1 MSNLT
6 GLVNLVCNSLE
17 LIDETTGTPSEV
29 RTLIANNTV
38 KGQKGDT
45 GVTGAQGITGQKGDR
60 GETLVQTMSG
70 PVGDKGE
77 KGQQGLI
84 GAAGQKG
91 DRGYQGIAGNDGAKG
106 DKGDGKGDAKATG
119 LE

>member
-38 KGQKGDT
+38 QGQKGEQ

-77 KGQQGLI
+77 KDS
-84 GAAGQKG
+84 KG
-91 DRGYQGIAGNDGAKG
+91 K
-106 DKGDGKGDAKATG
+106 
-119 LE
+119 